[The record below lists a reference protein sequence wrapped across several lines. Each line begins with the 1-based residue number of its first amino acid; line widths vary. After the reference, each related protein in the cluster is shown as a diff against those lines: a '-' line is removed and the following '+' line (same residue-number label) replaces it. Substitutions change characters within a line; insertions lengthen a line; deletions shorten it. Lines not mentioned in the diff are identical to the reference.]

1 MSCSKCGRSRVSRLR
16 VGSGKLIPP
25 ALARFAAEQGHARTP
40 KMPRVQPHILGQNV
54 VYMSTVRAGIPR
66 PHHIISLT
74 LLHCGGYEGCHH
86 HCPLSFGGGGNG
98 GGGEVMGRRCQCQV
112 HCGGYERCHR
122 HRPQSLGGG
131 GEGGNGGEEEVVV
144 MREGGGGSNVMAMKD
159 ARPCF
164 AACFLGGQGI

>member
-1 MSCSKCGRSRVSRLR
+1 M
-16 VGSGKLIPP
+16 
-25 ALARFAAEQGHARTP
+25 E
-40 KMPRVQPHILGQNV
+40 
-54 VYMSTVRAGIPR
+54 
-66 PHHIISLT
+66 
-74 LLHCGGYEGCHH
+74 
-86 HCPLSFGGGGNG
+86 

-159 ARPCF
+159 ARRCF
-164 AACFLGGQGI
+164 AACFFEGQGM